1 MKKTSLRIVHNQ
13 HFFHKAYNIPVCKL
27 NCITGHSQASML
39 PIHSKMLLE
48 RRFEKFKLNIQ
59 GNTTPKNTGNFQVY
73 STCLLKHK
81 FINSL
86 KNTVLY
92 CFNHVKGKCM
102 SIIYQFDCYCITNR
116 LQSDTFCNTKRIH
129 FTECKYGN
137 LQSVNCKS
145 FNGRV

>member
-1 MKKTSLRIVHNQ
+1 MSS
-13 HFFHKAYNIPVCKL
+13 
-27 NCITGHSQASML
+27 SQA
-39 PIHSKMLLE
+39 IE
-48 RRFEKFKLNIQ
+48 GTFENFKVNIQ
-59 GNTTPKNTGNFQVY
+59 ANTLTIKTHDHRGSYIPYHSCKV
-73 STCLLKHK
+73 
-81 FINSL
+81 INLL

-137 LQSVNCKS
+137 LQSDFPGFS
-145 FNGRV
+145 RDRV